1 MQWNKIDYKQILN
14 DRRMILLFGMVIL
27 CLAYII
33 LQKHLNAKVEK
44 KLDHTI
50 SGIRSYADI
59 NYQEVFVDPLSRKV
73 HIKHI
78 TITPKSSLE
87 SLNIGELIIYHCDTQ
102 QRIPRLLHFAIKD
115 FKISSDNINLLK
127 LKPWFN
133 ELGYRELSVDFDLK
147 YSLEA
152 KNESFVIN
160 RMVISAE
167 NAGRAEFYLKLTRVN
182 LIRILN
188 ASDSPENLSRILPFV
203 SVSEASLDY
212 SDDSF
217 ALRLFKLL
225 AGRKNKQVGYLI
237 HDISEDI
244 QKKTEEADDFT
255 RQQLKALTA
264 FINNPD
270 KIKMIAS
277 PAKPVPA
284 ANFLWTRD
292 LSGLINLLQIHIQTG
307 STDN

>member
-1 MQWNKIDYKQILN
+1 MV
-14 DRRMILLFGMVIL
+14 LLFGMVIL

-33 LQKHLNAKVEK
+33 LQKHLNFKVEK

-50 SGIRSYADI
+50 SGIRPYADI
-59 NYQEVFVDPLSRKV
+59 NYQGVFVDLLNRKV

-87 SLNIGELIIYHCDTQ
+87 SLNIGELILYKCDTQ
-102 QRIPRLLHFAIKD
+102 HKIPRLLHFAIKD
-115 FKISSDNINLLK
+115 FKISSDNISLLK
-127 LKPWFN
+127 LQPWFD
-133 ELGYRELSVDFDLK
+133 ELGYRELRVDFDLK
-147 YSLEA
+147 YHFEE

-182 LIRILN
+182 LLRILN
-188 ASDSPENLSRILPFV
+188 ASDSAENLSRILPFV

-217 ALRLFKLL
+217 ALRLLKLL
-225 AGRKNKQVGYLI
+225 ARRKNRQVEYLI
-237 HDISEDI
+237 HDISEDM
-244 QKKTEEADDFT
+244 QKKTEEAGDLT

-277 PAKPVPA
+277 PAKPVPV